1 MISYVQYMMKIQKH
15 ARNKYVNQKQVYA
28 LHHKVIVEH
37 CKRVIPLPGPRVER
51 EIVKASFTHHWA

>member
-1 MISYVQYMMKIQKH
+1 MMKIQKH

-37 CKRVIPLPGPRVER
+37 CKRVIPLVPRPESRTGNR
-51 EIVKASFTHHWA
+51 EGLIYTSLGLVLQM